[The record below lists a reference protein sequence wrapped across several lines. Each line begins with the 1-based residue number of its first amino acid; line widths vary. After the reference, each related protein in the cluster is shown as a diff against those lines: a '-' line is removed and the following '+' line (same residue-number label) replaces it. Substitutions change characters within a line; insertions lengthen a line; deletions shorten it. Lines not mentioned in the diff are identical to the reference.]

1 MEKTGAGMCR
11 PFFCKAKNK
20 GRKYL
25 GEMVL
30 CDKCFRERNQGSLY
44 TNCPGNSWGERN
56 LLKWFYETNAFVEEI
71 KIAFT
76 RIAPT
81 IRGAKVSW

>member
-11 PFFCKAKNK
+11 PFFCKAKIL

-30 CDKCFRERNQGSLY
+30 CDKCFRERNQGSPC
-44 TNCPGNSWGERN
+44 TNCPDNSWGERN
-56 LLKWFYETNAFVEEI
+56 LLEWLYVTNAFVKEI
-71 KIAFT
+71 KVVSA
-76 RIAPT
+76 RIALA
-81 IRGAKVSW
+81 IRGAKETC